1 MISHYGDTE
10 NVAAD
15 AKQVMDTINR
25 QGTSFLVDVLAEY
38 IGEFA
43 LKFKLSDEERTRLA
57 NSLSKE
63 LQEAV
68 LERV

>member
-10 NVAAD
+10 NVKTD
-15 AKQVMDTINR
+15 AKQALDIINR
-25 QGTSFLVDVLAEY
+25 QGTSFLMDCLAEH
-38 IGEFA
+38 IGNVA
-43 LKFKLSDEERTRLA
+43 IKYKLSDEERVRLA